1 MIQAEPEKIVA
12 EPYDCFDYCVY
23 VEYCILVDVLYN
35 CLNYSLAE
43 PWLMSVLY
51 VQIKVRRK
59 WTSHESRA
67 RSGSG
72 TIHTWPRVWL
82 RAFDIFCLAL
92 EGNL

>member
-1 MIQAEPEKIVA
+1 MIQAGPGKRVA
-12 EPYDCFDYCVY
+12 EPYECFDYYVY
-23 VEYCILVDVLYN
+23 VEYYILVDMLFI
-35 CLNYSLAE
+35 CSDYSLAE

-72 TIHTWPRVWL
+72 IVHTWLGVWL
-82 RAFDIFCLAL
+82 RAYDVFV
-92 EGNL
+92 

>member
-1 MIQAEPEKIVA
+1 MA
-12 EPYDCFDYCVY
+12 EPYESFDYCVC
-23 VEYCILVDVLYN
+23 VEYCILIDMLYN
-35 CLNYSLAE
+35 YLNYSLAE

-72 TIHTWPRVWL
+72 IVHTWLGVWL
-82 RAFDIFCLAL
+82 RAFDVFV
-92 EGNL
+92 